1 MNENSIDLPN
11 FSELDPKFPKILEEL
26 RDFYEYYITHV
37 KINLPKRHPRF
48 HRAIIFPIEVEET
61 IGAKIQELFDPN
73 FVPSLIE
80 IDAKD
85 KFKNI
90 CSNILK
96 IIHENAPTFFEK
108 ARKPLFFLNFHIG
121 FPRMSDDEQLLTEL
135 VLDFLIW
142 YDKRTLFQPIPF
154 DEAYKQFEFALFMDY
169 NFLTIR
175 IPLLNFEFESNN
187 LKFFFQ
193 ESQIKYLIKLQ
204 KREIN
209 EIREYIWDYG
219 AIDVITRAILEKW
232 TSTLE
237 IIAKVPKTKKNIDNE
252 IVISSIE
259 KILDFLHLINSGSFQ
274 TWNWH
279 IFKPFY
285 HYHVIDFIAKKVPRL
300 KGESKYVLKTDEK
313 LKVGEFFEKFMKI
326 QFQDDPS
333 LRRGIDRL
341 RIGQERRIQEDS
353 IIDYVIGLESLF
365 GYKIKDEITKQIAYR
380 IAFFLTDIF
389 QERKEIFDD
398 IIDIYSLRSSIVH
411 GEKIG
416 KKHKNRVEDLITK
429 SMDYLRKSIQK
440 FIENN
445 LKVSNFD
452 FKYFILKN
460 GWVKLS

>member
-279 IFKPFY
+279 
-285 HYHVIDFIAKKVPRL
+285 
-300 KGESKYVLKTDEK
+300 S
-313 LKVGEFFEKFMKI
+313 EFFEKFMKI